1 MSQIINKENFIDA
14 NYDVF
19 KKFHQQL
26 AVVTCGTVDNFRSL
40 TVGWGMMGNVWG
52 HPGSAITIYIN
63 PSRFTFEYM
72 EKEEYF
78 VVSFLPIEYRK
89 DVITLGTKSGRE
101 VDKIA
106 LTNLVPKAL
115 ERGVGFEQSE
125 LTFVCRKI
133 SSQQFDINSVPKE
146 VREGIYKSME
156 PHYMYIGY
164 IEDAYGIVK

>member
-1 MSQIINKENFIDA
+1 MSQIVNKENFIDT

-63 PSRFTFEYM
+63 PSRFTFEYI

-78 VVSFLPIEYRK
+78 VVSFLPIERC
-89 DVITLGTKSGRE
+89 
-101 VDKIA
+101 
-106 LTNLVPKAL
+106 N
-115 ERGVGFEQSE
+115 
-125 LTFVCRKI
+125 
-133 SSQQFDINSVPKE
+133 NS
-146 VREGIYKSME
+146 R
-156 PHYMYIGY
+156 
-164 IEDAYGIVK
+164 D